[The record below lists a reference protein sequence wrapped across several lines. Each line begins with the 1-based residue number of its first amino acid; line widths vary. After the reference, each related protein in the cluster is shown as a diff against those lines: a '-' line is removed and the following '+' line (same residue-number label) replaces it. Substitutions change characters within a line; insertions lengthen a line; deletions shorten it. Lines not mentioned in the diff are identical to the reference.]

1 MKNSISKYLP
11 LLFIFLFTACEF
23 EDIMSDDE
31 LIDAIINAEE
41 KVQILESD
49 LPIDAKNTMS
59 SDIPDD
65 FFDKGILA
73 SQIGY
78 QINMRSFDFFFLGVK
93 SDDIFFD
100 LSGRELFR
108 TEGYNKS
115 DDKKDDDG
123 KDNDGKD
130 DDGKD
135 DKSDKDGKKD
145 GKKDRKKNCFYLEYP
160 VSLELPDGSTIKVN
174 DKKEAM
180 ESLKKWYNQ
189 NPDVKEKANLVFPVS
204 IYWVEKKEK
213 TKYDVESEIEMKEL
227 FAKCK
232 GSKDK
237 EKKD

>member
-1 MKNSISKYLP
+1 MKNSILKYLP

-41 KVQILESD
+41 KVQILKSD

-65 FFDKGILA
+65 FFDKGSLA
-73 SQIGY
+73 SQLGY

-108 TEGYNKS
+108 TEGYNKN
-115 DDKKDDDG
+115 DDKKDD
-123 KDNDGKD
+123 DGKD

-160 VSLELPDGSTIKVN
+160 VSLELPDSSTIKVN
-174 DKKEAM
+174 DKKEAI

>member
-65 FFDKGILA
+65 FFDKGSLA
-73 SQIGY
+73 SQLGY

-115 DDKKDDDG
+115 DDKKDD
-123 KDNDGKD
+123 DGKD

-174 DKKEAM
+174 DKKEAI

>member
-1 MKNSISKYLP
+1 MKNSILKYLP
-11 LLFIFLFTACEF
+11 LLFILLFTACEF

-31 LIDAIINAEE
+31 LIDAIISAEE

-65 FFDKGILA
+65 FFDKGSLA
-73 SQIGY
+73 SQLGY

-93 SDDIFFD
+93 SDDVFFD

-115 DDKKDDDG
+115 DDKKDD
-123 KDNDGKD
+123 DGKD

-174 DKKEAM
+174 DKKEAI

>member
-1 MKNSISKYLP
+1 MKNSILKYLP

-65 FFDKGILA
+65 FFDKGSLA
-73 SQIGY
+73 SQLGY
-78 QINMRSFDFFFLGVK
+78 QIHMRSFDFFFLGVK

-115 DDKKDDDG
+115 DDKKDD
-123 KDNDGKD
+123 DGKD

>member
-1 MKNSISKYLP
+1 MKNSILKYLP

-31 LIDAIINAEE
+31 LIDAIINAEK

-65 FFDKGILA
+65 FFDKGSLA
-73 SQIGY
+73 SQLGY

-115 DDKKDDDG
+115 DDKKDD
-123 KDNDGKD
+123 DGKD

-174 DKKEAM
+174 DKKEAI

>member
-1 MKNSISKYLP
+1 MKNSILKYLP

-65 FFDKGILA
+65 FFDKGSLA
-73 SQIGY
+73 SQLGY

-115 DDKKDDDG
+115 DDKKDD
-123 KDNDGKD
+123 DGKD

-174 DKKEAM
+174 DKKEAI

-189 NPDVKEKANLVFPVS
+189 NPDVIKEKANLVFPVS

>member
-1 MKNSISKYLP
+1 MKNSILKYLP

-23 EDIMSDDE
+23 EDLMSDDE
-31 LIDAIINAEE
+31 LIDAIINDEE

-49 LPIDAKNTMS
+49 LPIDAKNTMN

-65 FFDKGILA
+65 FFDKGSLA
-73 SQIGY
+73 SQLGY

-108 TEGYNKS
+108 TEGYDKS
-115 DDKKDDDG
+115 DDK
-123 KDNDGKD
+123 KD

-135 DKSDKDGKKD
+135 DKSDKDGNKD

-227 FAKCK
+227 FAKCT

>member
-1 MKNSISKYLP
+1 MKNSILKYLP

-31 LIDAIINAEE
+31 LTDAIINAEE

-65 FFDKGILA
+65 FFDKGSLA
-73 SQIGY
+73 SQLGY

-115 DDKKDDDG
+115 DDKKDD
-123 KDNDGKD
+123 DGKD

>member
-1 MKNSISKYLP
+1 MKNLILKYLP

-41 KVQILESD
+41 KVQIIESD
-49 LPIDAKNTMS
+49 LPVDAKNTIS

-65 FFDKGILA
+65 FFDKGSLA
-73 SQIGY
+73 SQLGY

-108 TEGYNKS
+108 TEGYNKN
-115 DDKKDDDG
+115 DDKKDD
-123 KDNDGKD
+123 DGKD

-160 VSLELPDGSTIKVN
+160 VSLELPDGSSIKVN
-174 DKKEAM
+174 DKKEAI

-232 GSKDK
+232 GSNDK

>member
-1 MKNSISKYLP
+1 MKNSILKYLP

-49 LPIDAKNTMS
+49 LPVDAKNTMS

-65 FFDKGILA
+65 FFDKGSLA
-73 SQIGY
+73 SQLGY

-115 DDKKDDDG
+115 DDKKDD
-123 KDNDGKD
+123 DGKD

-174 DKKEAM
+174 DKKEAI

>member
-1 MKNSISKYLP
+1 MKNSILKYLP

-23 EDIMSDDE
+23 EDVMSDDE

-65 FFDKGILA
+65 FFDKGSLA
-73 SQIGY
+73 SQLGY

-123 KDNDGKD
+123 KD

-160 VSLELPDGSTIKVN
+160 VSLVLPDGSTIKVN
-174 DKKEAM
+174 DKKEAI

>member
-1 MKNSISKYLP
+1 MKNSILKYLP

-49 LPIDAKNTMS
+49 LPVDAKNTMS

-65 FFDKGILA
+65 FFDKGSLA
-73 SQIGY
+73 SQLGY

-115 DDKKDDDG
+115 DDKKDD
-123 KDNDGKD
+123 DGKD

>member
-1 MKNSISKYLP
+1 MKNSILKYLP

-65 FFDKGILA
+65 FFDNGSLA
-73 SQIGY
+73 SQLGY

-115 DDKKDDDG
+115 DDKKDD
-123 KDNDGKD
+123 DGKD

>member
-1 MKNSISKYLP
+1 MKNSILKYLP
-11 LLFIFLFTACEF
+11 ILFIFLFTACEF

-41 KVQILESD
+41 KIQILESD

-65 FFDKGILA
+65 FFDKGSLA
-73 SQIGY
+73 SQLGY

-93 SDDIFFD
+93 SDDVFFD

-115 DDKKDDDG
+115 DDKKDD
-123 KDNDGKD
+123 DGKD

-174 DKKEAM
+174 DKKEAI

>member
-1 MKNSISKYLP
+1 MKNSILKYLP

-41 KVQILESD
+41 KVQILEYD

-65 FFDKGILA
+65 FFDKGSLA
-73 SQIGY
+73 SKLGY

-115 DDKKDDDG
+115 DDKKDD
-123 KDNDGKD
+123 DGKD

>member
-1 MKNSISKYLP
+1 MKNSILKYLP

-49 LPIDAKNTMS
+49 LPVDAKNTMS

-65 FFDKGILA
+65 FFDKGSLA
-73 SQIGY
+73 SKLGY

-93 SDDIFFD
+93 SDDVFFD

-115 DDKKDDDG
+115 DDKKDD
-123 KDNDGKD
+123 DGKD

>member
-1 MKNSISKYLP
+1 MKNSILKYLP

-23 EDIMSDDE
+23 EDLMSDDE

-65 FFDKGILA
+65 FFDKGSLA
-73 SQIGY
+73 SQLGY

-108 TEGYNKS
+108 TEGYNKN
-115 DDKKDDDG
+115 DDKKDD
-123 KDNDGKD
+123 DGKD

-160 VSLELPDGSTIKVN
+160 VSLELPDGSSIKVN
-174 DKKEAM
+174 DKKEAI

-189 NPDVKEKANLVFPVS
+189 NPDVKEKANLVFPIS
-204 IYWVEKKEK
+204 IYWVEEKEK

>member
-1 MKNSISKYLP
+1 MKNSILKYLP

-65 FFDKGILA
+65 FFDKGSLA
-73 SQIGY
+73 SQLGY

-123 KDNDGKD
+123 KD

-160 VSLELPDGSTIKVN
+160 VSLELPDDSIIKVN

-189 NPDVKEKANLVFPVS
+189 NPDVKGKANLVFPVS

>member
-1 MKNSISKYLP
+1 MKNSILKYLP

-49 LPIDAKNTMS
+49 LPVDAKNTMS

-65 FFDKGILA
+65 FFDKGSLA
-73 SQIGY
+73 SQLGY

-115 DDKKDDDG
+115 DDKKDD
-123 KDNDGKD
+123 DGKD

-180 ESLKKWYNQ
+180 DSLKKWYSQ
-189 NPDVKEKANLVFPVS
+189 NPGVKEKAKLVFPVS

>member
-1 MKNSISKYLP
+1 MKNSILKYLP

-49 LPIDAKNTMS
+49 LPIDAKNTMN

-65 FFDKGILA
+65 FFDKGNLA
-73 SQIGY
+73 SQLGY

-123 KDNDGKD
+123 KD

-160 VSLELPDGSTIKVN
+160 VSLELPDGSKIKVN

>member
-1 MKNSISKYLP
+1 MKNSILKYLP

-41 KVQILESD
+41 KVQILKSD
-49 LPIDAKNTMS
+49 LPLDAKNTMN

-65 FFDKGILA
+65 FFDKGSLA
-73 SQIGY
+73 SQLGY

-115 DDKKDDDG
+115 DDKKDD
-123 KDNDGKD
+123 DGKD

-174 DKKEAM
+174 DKKEAI
-180 ESLKKWYNQ
+180 ESLKKWYDQ

>member
-1 MKNSISKYLP
+1 MNNSILKYLP
-11 LLFIFLFTACEF
+11 LLFVFLFTACEF

-41 KVQILESD
+41 RVQIVESD
-49 LPIDAKNTMS
+49 LPIDAKNTMN
-59 SDIPDD
+59 SDMPDD
-65 FFDKGILA
+65 FFDKGSLA
-73 SQIGY
+73 SQLGY

-115 DDKKDDDG
+115 DDKKDYDG
-123 KDNDGKD
+123 KDDDGKD

-135 DKSDKDGKKD
+135 DKSDKDEKKD

-189 NPDVKEKANLVFPVS
+189 NPDVKEKANLIFPVS

-213 TKYDVESEIEMKEL
+213 TKYDVESEIDMKEL

>member
-1 MKNSISKYLP
+1 MNNSILKYLP
-11 LLFIFLFTACEF
+11 LLFVLLFTACEF
-23 EDIMSDDE
+23 EDIISDDE

-65 FFDKGILA
+65 FFDKGNLA
-73 SQIGY
+73 SQLGY

-108 TEGYNKS
+108 TEGYNKN

-123 KDNDGKD
+123 KDD
-130 DDGKD
+130 DDEY

-189 NPDVKEKANLVFPVS
+189 NPDVKEKANLIFPVS

-213 TKYDVESEIEMKEL
+213 TKYDIESEIEMKEL

>member
-1 MKNSISKYLP
+1 MKNSILKYLP

-65 FFDKGILA
+65 FFDKGSLA
-73 SQIGY
+73 SQLGY

-93 SDDIFFD
+93 SDDVFFD

-115 DDKKDDDG
+115 DDKKDD
-123 KDNDGKD
+123 DGKD

-174 DKKEAM
+174 DKKEAI

-237 EKKD
+237 EEKD

>member
-1 MKNSISKYLP
+1 MKNSILKYLP

-41 KVQILESD
+41 KIQILESD

-65 FFDKGILA
+65 FFDKGSLA
-73 SQIGY
+73 SQLGY

-93 SDDIFFD
+93 SDDVFFD

-115 DDKKDDDG
+115 DDKKDD
-123 KDNDGKD
+123 DGKD

>member
-1 MKNSISKYLP
+1 MKNSILKYLP

-65 FFDKGILA
+65 FFDKGSLA
-73 SQIGY
+73 SQLGY

-115 DDKKDDDG
+115 DDKKDD
-123 KDNDGKD
+123 DGKD

-189 NPDVKEKANLVFPVS
+189 NPDVKEKANLVFPIS

>member
-1 MKNSISKYLP
+1 MKNSILKYLP

-41 KVQILESD
+41 KIQILESD

-65 FFDKGILA
+65 FFDKGSLA
-73 SQIGY
+73 SQLGY

-93 SDDIFFD
+93 SDDVFFD

-115 DDKKDDDG
+115 DDKKDD
-123 KDNDGKD
+123 DGKD

-174 DKKEAM
+174 DKKEAI

>member
-1 MKNSISKYLP
+1 MKNSILKYLP

-65 FFDKGILA
+65 FFDKGSLA
-73 SQIGY
+73 SQLGY

-108 TEGYNKS
+108 TEGYNKN
-115 DDKKDDDG
+115 DDKKDD
-123 KDNDGKD
+123 DGKD

-174 DKKEAM
+174 DKKEAI

>member
-1 MKNSISKYLP
+1 MKNSILKYLP

-65 FFDKGILA
+65 FFDKGSLA
-73 SQIGY
+73 SQLGY

-123 KDNDGKD
+123 KD
-130 DDGKD
+130 
-135 DKSDKDGKKD
+135 
-145 GKKDRKKNCFYLEYP
+145 
-160 VSLELPDGSTIKVN
+160 DGSAAAPSVTAI
-174 DKKEAM
+174 
-180 ESLKKWYNQ
+180 
-189 NPDVKEKANLVFPVS
+189 P
-204 IYWVEKKEK
+204 K
-213 TKYDVESEIEMKEL
+213 TKPK
-227 FAKCK
+227 AKPT
-232 GSKDK
+232 GPMEPEPS
-237 EKKD
+237 

>member
-1 MKNSISKYLP
+1 MKNSILKYLP

-65 FFDKGILA
+65 FFDKGSLA
-73 SQIGY
+73 SQLGY

-123 KDNDGKD
+123 KD

-174 DKKEAM
+174 NKKEAM

>member
-1 MKNSISKYLP
+1 MKNSILKYLP

-65 FFDKGILA
+65 FFDKGSLA
-73 SQIGY
+73 TQLGY

-115 DDKKDDDG
+115 DDKKDD
-123 KDNDGKD
+123 DGKD

-180 ESLKKWYNQ
+180 DSLKKWYSQ
-189 NPDVKEKANLVFPVS
+189 NPGVKEKANLVFPVS